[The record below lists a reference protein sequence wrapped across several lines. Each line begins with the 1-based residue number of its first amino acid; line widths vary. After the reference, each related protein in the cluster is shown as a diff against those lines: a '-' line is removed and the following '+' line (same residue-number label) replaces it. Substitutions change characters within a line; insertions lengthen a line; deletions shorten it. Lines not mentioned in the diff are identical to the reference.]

1 LVNVTPPVAIVLL
14 FAVVHTGSVPAV
26 PPAVQ
31 RNTHCALRAGAVGFT
46 ILPMTYVALGTNA
59 EIRA

>member
-1 LVNVTPPVAIVLL
+1 VLL